1 MAWKV
6 MISAPYMQPVVD
18 RFRHIFNDHNI
29 EIIIPPVDERMEED
43 QLLEYMGDIDGVIC
57 GDDKFTEKVLESS
70 PKLKVLSKWGTGIDS
85 IDQAF
90 CKKQGIEIRRT
101 PNAFSEPVGDT
112 VLGYML
118 TFSRN
123 IPWVDKE
130 MKKGNWEKIPCRALR
145 ECTLGVIGVG
155 DTGKA
160 VVRRAKCFGMHI
172 IGNDI
177 VDVSEDFI
185 DETGIEMAG
194 KEQLLQEA
202 DFISLN
208 CDLNPTSYHLVSY
221 NEFKLMKD
229 TAIIINAGRGPV
241 LDEAALIDALQNNK
255 VAGAA
260 LDVFENEPLPHDNPL
275 LKMENVILSPHNANS
290 SPEAWEN
297 VHMKTINNLIEVLEL
312 SRT

>member
-1 MAWKV
+1 MVWKV

-18 RFRHIFNDHNI
+18 RFRHIFDDHNI
-29 EIIIPPVDERMEED
+29 EIVIPTVDERMEED
-43 QLLEYMGDIDGVIC
+43 QLLEYMVDIDGVIA
-57 GDDKFTEKVLESS
+57 GDDKFTAKVLEAS

-85 IDQAF
+85 FDQEA
-90 CKKQGIEIRRT
+90 CKKLGIEIRRT

-123 IPWVDKE
+123 IPLIDKE

-160 VVRRAKCFGMHI
+160 VVRRAQCFGMRL

-177 VDVSEDFI
+177 VEMPDEFVK
-185 DETGIEMAG
+185 ETGIEMMT
-194 KEQLLQEA
+194 KEKLLQEA
-202 DFISLN
+202 DFVSMN
-208 CDLNPTSYHLVSY
+208 CDLNPTSYHLMSDK
-221 NEFKLMKD
+221 EFNLMKD
-229 TAIIINAGRGPV
+229 SVIVINVGRGPV
-241 LDEAALIDALQNNK
+241 VDEVALVTALQEGK
-255 VAGAA
+255 IAGAA
-260 LDVFENEPLPHDNPL
+260 LDVFENEPLPKDSPL
-275 LKMENVILSPHNANS
+275 LQMDNVILSPHNANS

-297 VHMKTINNLIEVLEL
+297 VHMKTINNLLDVLEAE
-312 SRT
+312 